1 MEVASLFVFR
11 QVFRSLG
18 ILRGIFYGRLRDWT
32 SGGATHTSECKNV
45 EGYSATGGSNMAAV
59 QVKYRPVGVLSVLI
73 LLSTLVVISMKSRKR
88 TRALTKDLQPTR
100 GTPKTVPD
108 CLGYCACLKFT
119 DPGCTEKID
128 LIFIRTERTGS
139 DVLASMFH
147 RFGHER
153 KLEFVLPRGGE
164 DDLYLGWPGPV
175 ELRHYR
181 PRHTR
186 HFNLLVERTVYDKQ
200 ALRHLFPHGAS
211 YVTVLREPW
220 AQFKSA
226 FHYYG
231 VDTVVGIQ
239 GDDPIAEFLQRPQ
252 YYDDV
257 YRSSEAR
264 SRRSEVPGGVLVT
277 HNPMARDLGI
287 SEQSWHNVTA
297 INEQIKVCE
306 SKITTSICDNIIC
319 NSKSQSSWVLDHLLI
334 QLYNLHGP

>member
-1 MEVASLFVFR
+1 
-11 QVFRSLG
+11 
-18 ILRGIFYGRLRDWT
+18 
-32 SGGATHTSECKNV
+32 
-45 EGYSATGGSNMAAV
+45 MAAV

-128 LIFIRTERTGS
+128 LIFIRTER
-139 DVLASMFH
+139 
-147 RFGHER
+147 
-153 KLEFVLPRGGE
+153 
-164 DDLYLGWPGPV
+164 YLGWPGPV